1 MVARGQKLL
10 TDAKIRSALKKP
22 GNYNDGDGLRLKV
35 APSGKAHWTV
45 RYSLFG
51 KERETSIGSY
61 PATSLAS
68 ARAIKDEIRTD
79 AKNGFP
85 HTHRRS
91 SSELEIQAHE
101 ITFRECAER
110 FIEKNQSRWSNKKHA
125 NQWISTLA
133 TYAFPTIGPIPT
145 NNLET
150 RHIAD
155 VLHPIW
161 TKIPETATRL
171 RQRIKT
177 VIDYSI
183 AMGFRTDRFNPAA
196 WDGNL
201 QYVLAKPQ
209 SIRTVK
215 HQPSLDYRR
224 LPDLMQEVAKK
235 QSLSSLALQLC
246 ILTVNRT
253 TPVIMARWEDL
264 DVTNLIWTI
273 PAEHMKTKKE
283 FRVPLNEHVLTLVES
298 IPKQNSPYVFP
309 SPQDLSRPINE
320 NSLRIHL
327 HRDYPS
333 ELITEE
339 SSKTK
344 NRLITVHGF
353 RSTFRI
359 WAAECSK
366 ASHEVIEMSMQHA
379 IKNPVEAAYQRSDL
393 IERRNELLT
402 EWGTYCLSGV
412 YRWKK

>member
-45 RYSLFG
+45 RYSLLG

-61 PATSLAS
+61 PATSLAI
-68 ARAIKDEIRTD
+68 ARAKKDEIRSD

-91 SSELEIQAHE
+91 NSQHE
-101 ITFRECAER
+101 AQVHETTFSECAKR
-110 FIEKNQSRWSNKKHA
+110 FIERNQSRWSNKKHA
-125 NQWISTLA
+125 NQWITTLS
-133 TYAFPTIGPIPT
+133 TYAFPTIGSIPT
-145 NNLET
+145 DDLET
-150 RHIAD
+150 RHIAEI
-155 VLHPIW
+155 LHPIW
-161 TKIPETATRL
+161 TKVPETATRL
-171 RQRIKT
+171 RQRNKT

-183 AMGFRTDRFNPAA
+183 AMGFRTDKFNPAT

-201 QYVLAKPQ
+201 EHVLAKPR
-209 SIRTVK
+209 SVRTVK

-224 LPDLMQEVAKK
+224 LPDLMHEVVKK

-253 TPVIMARWEDL
+253 TPIIMARWEDL
-264 DVTNLIWTI
+264 DLASSVWTI

-283 FRVPLNEHVLTLVES
+283 FRVPLNQYLLGLIKR
-298 IPKQNSPYVFP
+298 IPKQNSQYIFP
-309 SPQDLSRPINE
+309 SPQDLSRPMNE
-320 NSLRIHL
+320 NSLRVHL

-333 ELITEE
+333 ELIVLD
-339 SSKTK
+339 SSKPMSQ
-344 NRLITVHGF
+344 LITVHGF

-359 WAAECSK
+359 WAAECST
-366 ASHEVIEMSMQHA
+366 AGHEVIEMSMQHA

-393 IERRNELLT
+393 IERRDQLLT
-402 EWGTYCLSGV
+402 EWCNYCCSAISESSV
-412 YRWKK
+412 